1 VRSRRHRRQGQ
12 TRWRT
17 GRGREGCVRRSAGN
31 SGLSEAWQHARA
43 QGAAKP
49 RAIRARGA
57 SRHGPERFIW
67 RARSA
72 ETAREQKALWLRVSQ
87 ESGVGPRAR
96 FRQELTGDSCCSG
109 VEVGQERERSRRRE
123 IESRQAGQRWARGV
137 RAGRANG
144 GTTDERQEQ
153 EGSPRSVLLAVVR
166 QGCEGAGQNT
176 YRFAEEG
183 RRGKVRGGREGPA
196 SRARVVDAAGGRGGA
211 AQAIADHLQE

>member
-1 VRSRRHRRQGQ
+1 MAPSAGGRFGGAPESSNGWRGQVGQTKRFFQVAVRSRRHRRQGQ

-72 ETAREQKALWLRVSQ
+72 ETAGEQKALWLRVSQ

-96 FRQELTGDSCCSG
+96 FRQEIPVTVVVPASRLVRRET
-109 VEVGQERERSRRRE
+109 GQEGERLRAD
-123 IESRQAGQRWARGV
+123 RQA
-137 RAGRANG
+137 
-144 GTTDERQEQ
+144 
-153 EGSPRSVLLAVVR
+153 SV
-166 QGCEGAGQNT
+166 
-176 YRFAEEG
+176 
-183 RRGKVRGGREGPA
+183 GREGSEPVERTEGRPTSGRSKKA
-196 SRARVVDAAGGRGGA
+196 VLGQCCSLSYDKDARVPAKTRTGLPRRDDEVR
-211 AQAIADHLQE
+211 